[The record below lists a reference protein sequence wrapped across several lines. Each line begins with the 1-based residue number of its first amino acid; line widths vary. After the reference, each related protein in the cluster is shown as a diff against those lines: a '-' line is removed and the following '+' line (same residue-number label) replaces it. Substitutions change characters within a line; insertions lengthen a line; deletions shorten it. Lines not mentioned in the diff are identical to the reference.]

1 MPGHWFSALLKET
14 LHKWWADNALRLS
27 AALSY
32 YTLFSI
38 APLLTIAVG
47 VAGFVVDTTL
57 VEQEMRGQLAG
68 LLGAESAAAI
78 EGMVHS
84 TREPTT
90 GLIATILSLRTKDT
104 LTSVVAPRLFAAADT
119 PAAMLTLDE
128 ARIAELI
135 YPVGFY
141 RTKAKSIRQVCALL
155 IERHDGQVP
164 ADLDALLALP
174 GWDARQLTWC

>member
-1 MPGHWFSALLKET
+1 MPGHWFSALLKDT

-68 LLGAESAAAI
+68 LLGAGVPPPLRGWCIVPES
-78 EGMVHS
+78 
-84 TREPTT
+84 
-90 GLIATILSLRTKDT
+90 
-104 LTSVVAPRLFAAADT
+104 PR
-119 PAAMLTLDE
+119 
-128 ARIAELI
+128 
-135 YPVGFY
+135 PV
-141 RTKAKSIRQVCALL
+141 
-155 IERHDGQVP
+155 
-164 ADLDALLALP
+164 
-174 GWDARQLTWC
+174 